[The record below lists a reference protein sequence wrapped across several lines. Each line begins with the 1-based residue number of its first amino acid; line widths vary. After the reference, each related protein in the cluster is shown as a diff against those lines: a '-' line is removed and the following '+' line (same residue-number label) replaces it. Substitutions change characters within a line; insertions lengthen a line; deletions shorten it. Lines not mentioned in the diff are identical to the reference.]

1 MSDKQLIKC
10 RIERDYWDA
19 DGERHRAGTEVEL
32 PVEAAIDGIET
43 GALTRV
49 KEPAKK

>member
-1 MSDKQLIKC
+1 MSEKMVKC

-19 DGERHRAGTEVEL
+19 DGVRHVAGTQVEL
-32 PVEAAIDGIET
+32 PVEAAMDGMET

-49 KEPAKK
+49 KEEKASK